1 MNFIC
6 QLMLGRGRKYLVN
19 TPVGGAGKPET
30 AFATHCVSVACRLLD
45 DSSTAAC
52 VRILAPY
59 SMYTVVLHVKIGV
72 IFM

>member
-6 QLMLGRGRKYLVN
+6 KLMLGRGRKYLV

-30 AFATHCVSVACRLLD
+30 AFATHCVAVACRLLD
-45 DSSTAAC
+45 GRSTAAC

-59 SMYTVVLHVKIGV
+59 SLYTVILHVKIGV

>member
-6 QLMLGRGRKYLVN
+6 QLMLGRGRKYLV
-19 TPVGGAGKPET
+19 TSVGGAGNPET
-30 AFATHCVSVACRLLD
+30 AFATHCVAVACRLID
-45 DSSTAAC
+45 RRSTAAC
-52 VRILAPY
+52 VWILAPY